1 MLRINACYFQKP
13 CCLTITICFGN
24 LSSYILLYY
33 VDMEQDP
40 MKRLEEQGVKFE
52 VMSEEDMKELQ
63 PLIDAIQEDF
73 AIEDAIA
80 YFIKVAQN
88 NAIFKE
94 LNQ

>member
-1 MLRINACYFQKP
+1 
-13 CCLTITICFGN
+13 
-24 LSSYILLYY
+24 
-33 VDMEQDP
+33 

-52 VMSEEDMKELQ
+52 VMSEEEMKELQ

-73 AIEDAIA
+73 AIEDGIE
-80 YFIKVAQN
+80 YFNKVALN

>member
-33 VDMEQDP
+33 VSMEQDP
-40 MKRLEEQGVKFE
+40 MKQLEEQGVKFE
-52 VMSEEDMKELQ
+52 VMSGVEMKELQ

-73 AIEDAIA
+73 AIEEAIA

-94 LNQ
+94 LNR

>member
-94 LNQ
+94 LNR

>member
-24 LSSYILLYY
+24 LSSYNLLYY
-33 VDMEQDP
+33 VNMDDDP
-40 MKRLEEQGVKFE
+40 MKKLEEQGVKFE
-52 VMSEEDMKELQ
+52 IMSGVEMKELQ
-63 PLIDAIQEDF
+63 PLINAIQEDF

-94 LNQ
+94 LNR

>member
-33 VDMEQDP
+33 VSMEQDP
-40 MKRLEEQGVKFE
+40 MNRLK
-52 VMSEEDMKELQ
+52 KELQ
-63 PLIDAIQEDF
+63 PLIDAIEEDF
-73 AIEDAIA
+73 AIENAIL
-80 YFIKVAQN
+80 YFVKVAQN

>member
-52 VMSEEDMKELQ
+52 IMAEEELKEFQ
-63 PLIDAIQEDF
+63 TMIDAFHEHT
-73 AIEDAIA
+73 AIMAIIE
-80 YFIKVAQN
+80 YFNKVAVQ
-88 NAIFKE
+88 NAITKE
-94 LNQ
+94 SIE